1 MQSGSWGREESMYAS
16 IVVGN
21 HARAEV
27 KETKCVAAQRG
38 NKLIEFHGSKLVAGA
53 AMGPGRPV

>member
-1 MQSGSWGREESMYAS
+1 MYAS